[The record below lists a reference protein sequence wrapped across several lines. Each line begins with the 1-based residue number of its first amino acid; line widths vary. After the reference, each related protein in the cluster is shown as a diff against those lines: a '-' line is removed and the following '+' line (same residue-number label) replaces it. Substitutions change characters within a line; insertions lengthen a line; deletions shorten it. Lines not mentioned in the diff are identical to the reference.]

1 MARAGINKALVQ
13 DACDALRARGVHPSI
28 DAVRVE
34 LGNTGSKS
42 TIQRFLK
49 ELAERAPSTRAINLS
64 DELLAYISS
73 LAERLTEHALAA
85 VAEDR
90 ARLQRHQEG
99 LVRQRVAEQARLEQL
114 QLAHVTALTE
124 RREGLERER
133 ALSERLHE
141 AEGERQR
148 LRESGHS
155 LDRLL
160 EERAAQILS
169 LEDKHRHARAALK
182 HYRQQQ
188 ADQRAHELR
197 QHEVQ
202 LQQLQQERRT
212 LLGQVL
218 AKQEEAGQMYRD
230 LERLNGE
237 QRQQQQQTRA
247 CERELQQ
254 LRLQLHV
261 CVTSQ
266 QTDQRHIQAL
276 VAERAALHEK
286 AKRYLLMRRQ
296 DSRNL
301 RKASEQIQALQ
312 LQLAEERDGAPRA

>member
-49 ELAERAPSTRAINLS
+49 ELAERGPSTRAVNLG

-90 ARLQRHQEG
+90 ARLQRQQEA
-99 LVRQRVAEQARLEQL
+99 LTRQRIAEQARLEQM
-114 QLAHVTALTE
+114 QQSHATALAE

-133 ALSERLHE
+133 ALNERLHE

-148 LRESGHS
+148 LREAEHS

-160 EERAAQILS
+160 EERAAQIQS
-169 LEDKHRHARAALK
+169 LEDKHRHARAALE
-182 HYRQQQ
+182 HYREQQ
-188 ADQRAHELR
+188 AQQRDHESR
-197 QHEVQ
+197 QHEAQ

-212 LLGQVL
+212 LQGQVL
-218 AKQEEAGQMYRD
+218 AKQEEAGQLYRD
-230 LERLNGE
+230 LERLSGE

-254 LRLQLHV
+254 LRLQLHE
-261 CVTSQ
+261 CVRSRE
-266 QTDQRHIQAL
+266 TDQQRIQAL
-276 VAERAALHEK
+276 STEWAALHEK
-286 AKRYLLMRRQ
+286 AKRYLLMHRQ
-296 DSRNL
+296 GFKDL
-301 RKASEQIQALQ
+301 RAISQQNEKLQ
-312 LQLAEERDGAPRA
+312 MQLTQQSSNTPVA

>member
-42 TIQRFLK
+42 TIQRYLK
-49 ELAERAPSTRAINLS
+49 ELAAREPTARAVNLS

-85 VAEDR
+85 VADDR
-90 ARLQRHQEG
+90 ARLQRQQDG
-99 LVRQRVAEQARLEQL
+99 FVRQRVAEQARLEEM
-114 QLAHVTALTE
+114 QLAHTMALTE

-133 ALSERLHE
+133 ALNERLHE

-148 LRESGHS
+148 LREAGHS
-155 LDRLL
+155 TDRLL

-169 LEDKHRHARAALK
+169 LEDKHRHARTALE

-188 ADQRAHELR
+188 AVQREQELR
-197 QHEVQ
+197 QHEAQ
-202 LQQLQQERRT
+202 LQQLQQERRA
-212 LLGQVL
+212 LQSQLL

-230 LERLNGE
+230 LERMSGE
-237 QRQQQQQTRA
+237 QRQQTRA

-254 LRLQLHV
+254 LRLRLQV

-266 QTDQRHIQAL
+266 QTDQQQIQAL
-276 VAERAALHEK
+276 LAERAALHEK

-296 DSRNL
+296 DAKNFRVLSQ
-301 RKASEQIQALQ
+301 QIQALQ
-312 LQLAEERDGAPRA
+312 MQLAQ

>member
-42 TIQRFLK
+42 TIQRYLK
-49 ELAERAPSTRAINLS
+49 ELSERDPTARAVNLS
-64 DELLAYISS
+64 DELLKYISS

-90 ARLQRHQEG
+90 ARLQRQQET
-99 LVRQRVAEQARLEQL
+99 LARQRIAEQARLEQM
-114 QLAHVTALTE
+114 QQSHATALAE

-133 ALSERLHE
+133 ALSERLNE

-148 LRESGHS
+148 LREAKHS
-155 LDRLL
+155 SDRLL
-160 EERAAQILS
+160 EERATQILS

-188 ADQRAHELR
+188 AEQREHELS

-202 LQQLQQERRT
+202 LQHLQQERRT
-212 LLGQVL
+212 LLEQVL
-218 AKQEEAGQMYRD
+218 AKQEEASQMYRD

-247 CERELQQ
+247 CERELQE
-254 LRLQLHV
+254 LRLQLQV

-266 QTDQRHIQAL
+266 QTDQQHIQAL
-276 VAERAALHEK
+276 FAERAALHEK
-286 AKRYLLMRRQ
+286 AKRYLLMHRQ
-296 DSRNL
+296 DSRSL
-301 RKASEQIQALQ
+301 RKASEQIKALQ
-312 LQLAEERDGAPRA
+312 LQLAEERDGAPHA